1 MEKDESSFMEKKKV
15 NLHLKKK
22 KRKKEKERRGQK
34 QFSERQIK
42 SYKIDTITGNTKTD
56 GYRGEK
62 SPTEGLLTVPNTN

>member
-1 MEKDESSFMEKKKV
+1 MEKDESSFMEKKK
-15 NLHLKKK
+15 LICIY
-22 KRKKEKERRGQK
+22 KRKKERRGQK